1 MRRRDKHNLL
11 EDPFETKEK
20 SDKLKEQ
27 NKASM
32 KKRLKGTGKIDRSFH
47 LKQSDL

>member
-1 MRRRDKHNLL
+1 MKRRDKHNMLL
-11 EDPFETKEK
+11 DPFETKEK

-47 LKQSDL
+47 LRKEDL